1 MRTIYGILVVSLLLF
16 VAGVVFFVLA
26 LRAVRQP
33 EPGAPVASVKQVMQG
48 IVAPSSKAIYDAV
61 STVVTA
67 AGTTE
72 SVPRSDR
79 DWEIVG
85 SHAAALAEAANLL
98 QMGNRPRDSSD
109 WPRLSNEMAKAAMQ
123 AYRATERKDANA
135 LLAAGEVLNNA
146 CDNCHRNYDVPIE

>member
-61 STVVTA
+61 STVVTS

-72 SVPRSDR
+72 TVPRSVR
-79 DWEIVG
+79 D
-85 SHAAALAEAANLL
+85 
-98 QMGNRPRDSSD
+98 
-109 WPRLSNEMAKAAMQ
+109 
-123 AYRATERKDANA
+123 
-135 LLAAGEVLNNA
+135 
-146 CDNCHRNYDVPIE
+146 

>member
-16 VAGVVFFVLA
+16 LAGVILFVLA
-26 LRAVRQP
+26 FRTIRRP

-48 IVAPSSKAIYDAV
+48 IVAPSAKAIYDAV
-61 STVVTA
+61 STVVTS

-72 SVPRSDR
+72 TVPRSDR

-85 SHAAALAEAANLL
+85 SHATALAEAANLL

-123 AYRATERKDANA
+123 AYRAAEKQDADA
-135 LLAAGEVLNNA
+135 LLSAGEVLNSA
-146 CDNCHRNYDVPIE
+146 CENCHRNYDVPID